1 MDEFYRPAE
10 SRVSAAIAFVVVVY
24 SARKVVGDAGI
35 YRLVAA
41 LDYVDAPGHR
51 RQEDRNRE
59 RNVLL
64 PIPTL
69 TRIVKHLFKTILIK
83 T

>member
-35 YRLVAA
+35 DRLVAA
-41 LDYVDAPGHR
+41 LDYVDAPGHSL
-51 RQEDRNRE
+51 
-59 RNVLL
+59 V
-64 PIPTL
+64 IY
-69 TRIVKHLFKTILIK
+69 ILFSKALRFAQSHFSSSLMKKSGIAGFAE
-83 T
+83 